1 MITED
6 QARVVLALAESCLS
20 ALLGSVK
27 EPDLQPDAY
36 RRHMQASLQNSMH
49 GWEINSN
56 MRRLLHPA

>member
-6 QARVVLALAESCLS
+6 QARVVLALAEPCLS

-36 RRHMQASLQNSMH
+36 RCHMQASLQNCTA
-49 GWEINSN
+49 GK
-56 MRRLLHPA
+56 